1 MPIKDKRARTPV
13 LTEALLKAA
22 LLGTARV
29 SVGELVS
36 VVVGVVVTPPGAVV
50 AVLLRVTAFSMKSG
64 KSERKKTYVLVLAP
78 VEVDWVMLNSWDWA
92 RMLLR
97 FWLS

>member
-1 MPIKDKRARTPV
+1 M
-13 LTEALLKAA
+13 KAA

-64 KSERKKTYVLVLAP
+64 KSERKK
-78 VEVDWVMLNSWDWA
+78 N
-92 RMLLR
+92 LR
-97 FWLS
+97 PGAGASGS